1 MLRTLPLPIAL
12 LSTALLAQPPVHHW
26 PLDEAGGSTAVDI
39 AGGSN
44 GVLQNGV
51 TQQPAGGW
59 FGGAYEFDGADD
71 RVDIGP
77 CDITTGTGGFSI
89 SLWMKAGLMTGTE
102 QVLLAKTL
110 GPNLDDYVW
119 SLSQVNSTAIRFRL
133 QTAGA
138 VTELTTTGSSLF
150 SGSWYHLAA
159 TYDGAMMR
167 IHINGALITF
177 TPKSGSM
184 PWAPMSPASMGDRLD
199 GFASFLGHLDDV
211 RLYDHGLSDAEIF
224 DILLGDVTTDVAE
237 QPVVALTEEGDALL
251 PEGYREQVRVYDGL
265 GRIVLERSGGEGR
278 TLAFRDGAPG
288 LYLVCL
294 QGPRG
299 VVACPF
305 LKP

>member
-1 MLRTLPLPIAL
+1 MLRAFLIPFAL

-26 PLDEAGGSTAVDI
+26 PLDEATGSTAVDI

-51 TQQPAGGW
+51 TQQPSGGW
-59 FGGAYEFDGADD
+59 FGGAYQFDGADD

-77 CDITTGTGGFSI
+77 CDITTGAGGFSI

-102 QVLLAKTL
+102 QVLIAKTL

-133 QTAGA
+133 QTAGV
-138 VTELTTTGSSLF
+138 VTELTTSGSSLF

-167 IHINGALITF
+167 IYINGALITF
-177 TPKSGSM
+177 TPTSGSM

-211 RLYDHGLSDAEIF
+211 RLYDHGLSDTEIF
-224 DILLGDVTTDVAE
+224 DILLGDVTTQVSE
-237 QPVVALTEEGDALL
+237 QPTIALMEGGDALL
-251 PEGYREQVRVYDGL
+251 PEGDWKYVQVYDAL
-265 GRIVLERSGGEGR
+265 GRIILERSGEEGR

-299 VVACPF
+299 VVACP
-305 LKP
+305 LMKP